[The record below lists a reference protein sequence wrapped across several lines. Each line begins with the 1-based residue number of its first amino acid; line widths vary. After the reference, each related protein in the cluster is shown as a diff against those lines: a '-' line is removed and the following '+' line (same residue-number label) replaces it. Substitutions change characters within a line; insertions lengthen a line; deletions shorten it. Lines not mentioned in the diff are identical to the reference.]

1 MRSLDQQQPGID
13 HFRQRQRRRGLTLLE
28 ILVSTAILVASLTAI
43 MQVLSVGHRARLNA
57 VLDAEAILRCESKM
71 GELLAG
77 VLAMTSSG
85 AEPFEDNSNWTWTVN
100 VSDQG
105 STSLLQV
112 KVVVEHTA
120 SGDQP
125 NSSWSLTRYVRDPSI
140 FVEVAG
146 ATE

>member
-1 MRSLDQQQPGID
+1 MRLIGRPPGTA
-13 HFRQRQRRRGLTLLE
+13 HCRQRPHRRGLTLLE
-28 ILVSTAILVASLTAI
+28 ILVSTAILVGSVTAI
-43 MQVLSVGHRARLNA
+43 MQVLTVGHNSRMKA

-85 AEPFEDNSNWTWTVN
+85 AEPFEDNSNWAWTAN

-112 KVVVEHTA
+112 EVVVEHTPS
-120 SGDQP
+120 SGP
-125 NSSWSLTRYVRDPSI
+125 ANSSWSLTRYVRDPSI
-140 FVEVAG
+140 FAEVEG
-146 ATE
+146 TTE